1 MQGHMLD
8 LQILRAT
15 SGKKELHRTHQNSN
29 LVEGSF
35 SNEGNLRAPIQFV
48 KERQP

>member
-8 LQILRAT
+8 LQRLRAT
-15 SGKKELHRTHQNSN
+15 SGRKELHRTHQNSN

-35 SNEGNLRAPIQFV
+35 SNEGNLRAPIQFG
-48 KERQP
+48 KETQP